1 MRILLIEDDTRAGQF
16 LARGLIESGFIVDT
30 VADGATGLAYA
41 REGIYDVIVTDRLLP
56 ALDGIALVQQLR
68 AGGNTTPVLMLS
80 AVGGL
85 NERVEGIR
93 VGCDDYLVKPYAFV
107 EVLARIE
114 ALARRA
120 DRSRMSERL
129 ECADLVLDT
138 RARTATRAGRDL
150 RLQHREFLLLECLA
164 RREGQVVTRSMLL
177 EAAWNYDFEPR
188 GNIIDMHMHRL
199 RAKVDRDFPVAL
211 IHTVLGAGYVLNPAP

>member
-1 MRILLIEDDTRAGQF
+1 MRILLIEDDTRASQF
-16 LARGLIESGFIVDT
+16 LSRGLSESGLIVDT
-30 VADGATGLAYA
+30 VADGATGLALA
-41 REGIYDVIVTDRLLP
+41 REGIYDVIVTDWRLP

-93 VGCDDYLVKPYAFV
+93 AGCA
-107 EVLARIE
+107 E
-114 ALARRA
+114 
-120 DRSRMSERL
+120 RSRMNERL
-129 ECADLVLDT
+129 QCADLLLDT
-138 RARTATRAGRDL
+138 RARSAVRGGRDL

-164 RREGQVVTRSMLL
+164 RRQGQVVTRSMLL

-199 RAKVDRDFPVAL
+199 RAKVDRGFTVAL
-211 IHTVLGAGYVLNPAP
+211 IHTVVGAGYVLNPAA

>member
-1 MRILLIEDDTRAGQF
+1 MRILLIEDDTRASQF
-16 LARGLIESGFIVDT
+16 LARGLSESGLIADT

-41 REGIYDVIVTDRLLP
+41 REGIYDVIVTDRRLP
-56 ALDGIALVQQLR
+56 ALDGVALVQQLR
-68 AGGNTTPVLMLS
+68 ADGHATPVLMLS

-85 NERVEGIR
+85 NERVEAIR
-93 VGCDDYLVKPYAFV
+93 AGCDDYLVKPYAFV

-129 ECADLVLDT
+129 ECSDLVLDT
-138 RARTATRAGRDL
+138 RARTASRGGRDL

-199 RAKVDRDFPVAL
+199 RAKVDRDFTVAL
-211 IHTVLGAGYVLNPAP
+211 IHTVIGAGYVLNPAR

>member
-1 MRILLIEDDTRAGQF
+1 MRILLIEDDRRASQF
-16 LARGLIESGFIVDT
+16 LARGLSESGLIVDT

-41 REGIYDVIVTDRLLP
+41 REGIYDVIVTDRRLP
-56 ALDGIALVQQLR
+56 ALAGTVLVQQLR
-68 AGGNTTPVLMLS
+68 AGGDTTPVLMLS

-85 NERVEGIR
+85 NERVEAIR
-93 VGCDDYLVKPYAFV
+93 AGCDDYLVKPYAFV
-107 EVLARIE
+107 EALARIE

-138 RARTATRAGRDL
+138 RARTANRGGRDL
-150 RLQHREFLLLECLA
+150 RLQHREFLLLECLL

-188 GNIIDMHMHRL
+188 GNVIDMHMHRL
-199 RAKVDRDFPVAL
+199 RAKVDRDFPRAL
-211 IHTVLGAGYVLNPAP
+211 IHTVVGAGYMLNPAP

>member
-1 MRILLIEDDTRAGQF
+1 MRILLVEDDTRASQF
-16 LARGLIESGFIVDT
+16 LARGLSESGLIVDS

-107 EVLARIE
+107 EVMARIE

-138 RARTATRAGRDL
+138 RARTATRGGRDL

-164 RREGQVVTRSMLL
+164 RREAQVVTRSMLL
-177 EAAWNYDFEPR
+177 DAAWNYDFEPR
-188 GNIIDMHMHRL
+188 GNIIDMHVHRL

-211 IHTVLGAGYVLNPAP
+211 IHTVVGAGYVLNPAP

>member
-1 MRILLIEDDTRAGQF
+1 MRILLVEDDTRASHF
-16 LARGLIESGFIVDT
+16 LARGLIESGLIVDT

-56 ALDGIALVQQLR
+56 ALDGVALVQQLR
-68 AGGNTTPVLMLS
+68 AGGDTTPVLMLS

-93 VGCDDYLVKPYAFV
+93 AGCDDYLMKPYAFV
-107 EVLARIE
+107 EVMARIE

-138 RARTATRAGRDL
+138 RARSATRRDRDL

-211 IHTVLGAGYVLNPAP
+211 IHTVVGAGYVLNPAP

>member
-1 MRILLIEDDTRAGQF
+1 MRILLVEDDMRASQF
-16 LARGLIESGFIVDT
+16 LARGLSESGLIVDT

-56 ALDGIALVQQLR
+56 ALDGIALVRQLR
-68 AGGNTTPVLMLS
+68 AGGDTTPVLMLS

-93 VGCDDYLVKPYAFV
+93 AGCDDYLMKPYAFV

-129 ECADLVLDT
+129 ECADLVLHT
-138 RARTATRAGRDL
+138 RARTATRGGRDL

-199 RAKVDRDFPVAL
+199 RAKVDCDFPVAL
-211 IHTVLGAGYVLNPAP
+211 IHTVVGAGYVLNPVP

>member
-1 MRILLIEDDTRAGQF
+1 MRILLVEDDTRASQF
-16 LARGLIESGFIVDT
+16 LARGLSESGFIVDT

-68 AGGNTTPVLMLS
+68 AGGDTTPVLMLS

-93 VGCDDYLVKPYAFV
+93 AGCDDYLMKPYAFV

-138 RARTATRAGRDL
+138 RARTATRGGRDL

-188 GNIIDMHMHRL
+188 GNIIDLHVHRL

-211 IHTVLGAGYVLNPAP
+211 IHTVVGAGYVLNPAH